1 MIIKPAATTAVGVT
15 TSTAGGTS
23 YLYFTSNM
31 SDEKKART
39 LAIGTAVTAAAVTI
53 QGISERATLANASK
67 YMSYTTDEE
76 LSVLAGLSDED
87 IEKLSAE
94 VSLEDLIDAPDENTI
109 EKNKQ
114 QIKTL

>member
-1 MIIKPAATTAVGVT
+1 MIIKPGATTAVGI
-15 TSTAGGTS
+15 TSSTIGGTS

-39 LAIGTAVTAAAVTI
+39 LAIGTAVTAAAATI
-53 QGISERATLANASK
+53 QAVSEKVTLSNAAK

-87 IEKLSAE
+87 IEKLSTE

-114 QIKTL
+114 LIKTL